1 METTPDHPRL
11 LHRLSLAQ
19 VRIALII
26 ICFSLLFGCVQSGS
40 VPMGNRYAAVNPQS
54 VQILFQ
60 PPPWRYEQIGIVT
73 CLGAQAAS
81 DASVYRELQRQA
93 AGLAADAVLVISS
106 QPAIQGGFAT
116 YDAWTGYGFAAGPS
130 VIGLKLSGIALK
142 RIKG

>member
-1 METTPDHPRL
+1 MKRL
-11 LHRLSLAQ
+11 LPVGIS
-19 VRIALII
+19 I
-26 ICFSLLFGCVQSGS
+26 ICSSLLFGCVQSGS
-40 VPMGNRYAAVNPQS
+40 VPMGNRYTAVAPVT

-60 PPPWRYEQIGIVT
+60 PPSWRYEQIGIVT

-93 AGLAADAVLVISS
+93 AVLGADAVLVISS
-106 QPAIQGGFAT
+106 QPATQGGFAS
-116 YDAWTGYGFAAGPS
+116 YNAWSGYGFAAGPS

>member
-60 PPPWRYEQIGIVT
+60 

-93 AGLAADAVLVISS
+93 AGLGADAVLVISS
-106 QPAIQGGFAT
+106 QPATQGGFAS
-116 YDAWTGYGFAAGPS
+116 YNAWTGYGFAAGPS

>member
-1 METTPDHPRL
+1 
-11 LHRLSLAQ
+11 
-19 VRIALII
+19 
-26 ICFSLLFGCVQSGS
+26 
-40 VPMGNRYAAVNPQS
+40 MGNRYAAVNPQS

-60 PPPWRYEQIGIVT
+60 PPPWRYEQIGTVT

-93 AGLAADAVLVISS
+93 AGLGADAVLVISS
-106 QPAIQGGFAT
+106 QPATQGGFAS
-116 YDAWTGYGFAAGPS
+116 YNAWGGYGFAAGPS